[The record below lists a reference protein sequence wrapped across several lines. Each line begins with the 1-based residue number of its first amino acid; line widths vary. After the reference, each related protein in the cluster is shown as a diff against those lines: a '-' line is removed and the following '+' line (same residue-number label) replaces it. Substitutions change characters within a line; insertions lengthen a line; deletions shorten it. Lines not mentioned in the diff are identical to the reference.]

1 MIFCMKINNI
11 FYKLVVSVLLVIAR
25 HAESTQNNKFAK
37 SLQYLKNKVRDELV
51 QMNIKVFYKLILSY
65 FIDVIRHA

>member
-1 MIFCMKINNI
+1 MQIINEL
-11 FYKLVVSVLLVIAR
+11 FYKLRLSIVAGKASNAQ
-25 HAESTQNNKFAK
+25 STQNNKFAK

>member
-1 MIFCMKINNI
+1 MLSI
-11 FYKLVVSVLLVIAR
+11 VVGKASNAQ
-25 HAESTQNNKFAK
+25 STQNNKLAK

-51 QMNIKVFYKLILSY
+51 QMNIKVFCKLILSY